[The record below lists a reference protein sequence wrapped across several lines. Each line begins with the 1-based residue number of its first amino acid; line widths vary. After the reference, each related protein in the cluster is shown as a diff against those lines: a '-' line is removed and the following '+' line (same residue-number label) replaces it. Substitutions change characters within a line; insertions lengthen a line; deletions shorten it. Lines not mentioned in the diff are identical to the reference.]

1 MSDTALLRA
10 AKLWE
15 KTSERNGRRYLT
27 GRLGGLRV
35 LIFENHDKKNAGD
48 PTHFLLFGEAPD
60 KPRQGEKGS

>member
-1 MSDTALLRA
+1 MSDATLLRA

-35 LIFENHDKKNAGD
+35 VIFENHDKKNDSD
-48 PTHFLLFGEAPD
+48 PSHYLMFGEAPD
-60 KPRQGEKGS
+60 RPKQGEKA